1 MSAMPHS
8 MNGFRPEGQHPA
20 ERHEMVDVICHEL
33 RNSLA
38 VVGAAARLLR
48 VPPVGDRAS
57 KAVSLIERHVG
68 QMGRHIED
76 LLQPRRSA
84 AGRALQLS
92 RIDLRTI
99 ARYAIDAVGP
109 TMTRHGHRLRM
120 HLPES
125 PVWVQGDDA
134 RLEQVIS
141 NLLFNAAKYTPDGG
155 DVSLTV
161 SCADETAFLR
171 VRDSGVGIEP
181 CLLSRVFGLFV
192 QVDAATPRAEGG
204 RGIGLAVVR
213 DLVELHGG
221 RVRAESAGL
230 GLGSEFTVML
240 PALGS
245 RPDSPVLVTP

>member
-1 MSAMPHS
+1 
-8 MNGFRPEGQHPA
+8 MNGFPQPGVQARV
-20 ERHEMVDVICHEL
+20 ERCDGLDVICHEL

-38 VVGAAARLLR
+38 VVRGAARLLR
-48 VPPVGDRAS
+48 VTPTNERAS
-57 KAVSLIERHVG
+57 KAASLIERHVG

-84 AGRALQLS
+84 GGRALQLS
-92 RIDLRTI
+92 RIDLRAI

-109 TMTRHGHRLRM
+109 TMNGHRHRLQM
-120 HLPES
+120 HMPEE
-125 PVWVQGDDA
+125 PVWIQGDGA

-141 NLLFNAAKYTPDGG
+141 NLLLNAGKYTPDGG

-161 SCADETAFLR
+161 SCADDTAFLR

-181 CLLSRVFGLFV
+181 CMLSRVFGLFV
-192 QVDAATPRAEGG
+192 QVDGAAPRSEGG

-221 RVRAESAGL
+221 NVRADSAGL
-230 GLGSEFTVML
+230 GLGSEFSVML
-240 PALGS
+240 PALG
-245 RPDSPVLVTP
+245 RRTDSPVIVTP